1 MRRTN
6 NRAGKALTPDKPL
19 KTAGFAPEAEQ
30 PAAPVKR
37 NLPWEGDE
45 PLATPEALDE
55 LEDAEDLPALEEE
68 ALPPPAEAA
77 EEEDSHA
84 PDDAL
89 GLYLRQMGA
98 IPLLDRKQELAL
110 AERLERRRRHYRITA
125 LMSWRTLGKVVQ
137 TFELVLAGRLA
148 LDPTIDVV
156 KTLGRT
162 RENILATMP
171 TNIKTLKRL
180 LASSEADFRN
190 LERATTQ
197 AVRSRI
203 RRDLWRALR
212 KAIRLTEELSP
223 RIDLL
228 DRWSDEMVSVSRKM
242 EQLEKQTEGS
252 HRSAADRERRTK
264 LTKQLRELR
273 IEMRATPEYLTRLS
287 KMLLHRRTLYQR
299 ARRELAEGNLR
310 LVVSIAKRYRSRGL
324 PFSDLIQ
331 EGNRGLMRAVDK
343 YEHRRGFK
351 FGTYATWWIRQGITR
366 ALADHARTI
375 RVPCHQVGT
384 LAAVERVR
392 GELSISQGREPT
404 VEEIAAVLGVTAEET
419 QSLRAVARHPVS
431 LHEPLGGDGERA
443 LEDFLDDPD
452 ATNPGQ
458 AVDQHLLR
466 ERITEVLRSLT
477 PREREVIE
485 LRFGLRDGQPRTLEE
500 VARTYGITRERIR
513 QIEARGLLKL
523 RQPLRSQR
531 LADFA
536 DEVD

>member
-1 MRRTN
+1 MRQTTK
-6 NRAGKALTPDKPL
+6 RAGKR
-19 KTAGFAPEAEQ
+19 TASD
-30 PAAPVKR
+30 AAPV
-37 NLPWEGDE
+37 LPDTFASSQTAE
-45 PLATPEALDE
+45 TPHRETPWSE
-55 LEDAEDLPALEEE
+55 LPDDGFAEEAEDETTAEEPV
-68 ALPPPAEAA
+68 AAPAEAL
-77 EEEDSHA
+77 ETEDAHA

-98 IPLLDRKQELAL
+98 IPLLNRDQELAL
-110 AERLERRRRHYRITA
+110 AERLELKRRRYRHA
-125 LMSWRTLGKVVQ
+125 AMMNWRTLAAIVD
-137 TFELVLAGRLA
+137 TFERVRAGQLA

-156 KTLGRT
+156 TTLGLS
-162 RENILATMP
+162 RERILQRMPHNLGTMHKL
-171 TNIKTLKRL
+171 IQ
-180 LASSEADFRN
+180 AADADFRR
-190 LERATTQ
+190 LRAGSSSSHN
-197 AVRSRI
+197 RM
-203 RRDLWRALR
+203 RRDLWFRLR
-212 KAIRLTEELSP
+212 KAVRLAEELSP

-228 DRWSDEMVSVSRKM
+228 DRWTDELRALSRQMV
-242 EQLEKQTEGS
+242 QLDHQKDAGA
-252 HRSAADRERRTK
+252 RSSADRDRRTK
-264 LTKQLRELR
+264 AAKQLRELTHEVRSSADDLARLARVLEHRR
-273 IEMRATPEYLTRLS
+273 IE
-287 KMLLHRRTLYQR
+287 YQK

-343 YEHRRGFK
+343 YEHRLGYK

-392 GELSISQGREPT
+392 GELSIAQGREPT

-419 QSLRAVARHPVS
+419 QSLRVVARHPVS

-458 AVDQHLLR
+458 QVDQHLLR
-466 ERITEVLRSLT
+466 ERIAEVLRSLT

-500 VARTYGITRERIR
+500 VARAYGITRERIR

-531 LADFA
+531 LAEFA
-536 DEVD
+536 EVE

>member
-1 MRRTN
+1 
-6 NRAGKALTPDKPL
+6 
-19 KTAGFAPEAEQ
+19 
-30 PAAPVKR
+30 
-37 NLPWEGDE
+37 
-45 PLATPEALDE
+45 
-55 LEDAEDLPALEEE
+55 
-68 ALPPPAEAA
+68 
-77 EEEDSHA
+77 
-84 PDDAL
+84 
-89 GLYLRQMGA
+89 LYLRQMGA
-98 IPLLDRKQELAL
+98 IPLLNREQELAL
-110 AERLERRRRHYRITA
+110 AKRLEQKRGRYRHAA
-125 LMSWRTLGKVVQ
+125 LSNWRTLTLVVE
-137 TFELVLAGRLA
+137 TFERVQAGDLA

-156 KTLGRT
+156 GTLGLT
-162 RENILATMP
+162 RENILKRMP
-171 TNIKTLKRL
+171 HNLKTLRHL
-180 LASSEADFRN
+180 LKASDADFRS
-190 LERATTQ
+190 LLRANTV
-197 AVRSRI
+197 AARSRL
-203 RRDLWRALR
+203 RRELWRRLR
-212 KAIRLTEELSP
+212 KAVRLAEELSP

-228 DRWSDEMVSVSRKM
+228 DRWTDELRVLSRQMTELAHQSDTRD
-242 EQLEKQTEGS
+242 
-252 HRSAADRERRTK
+252 RSAADRERRTK
-264 LTKQLRELR
+264 VVKQLRDLMLEVR
-273 IEMRATPEYLTRLS
+273 STPENLEQLGRVLDR
-287 KMLLHRRTLYQR
+287 RRTAYQK

-343 YEHRRGFK
+343 YEHRLNFK

-392 GELSISQGREPT
+392 GELSVQQGREPT

-419 QSLRAVARHPVS
+419 QSLRVVARHPVS

-466 ERITEVLRSLT
+466 ERIGEVLRSLT

-500 VARTYGITRERIR
+500 VARAYGITRERIR

-531 LADFA
+531 LAEFA
-536 DEVD
+536 ESE

>member
-1 MRRTN
+1 MRRTIK
-6 NRAGKALTPDKPL
+6 RSGKKRTPDP
-19 KTAGFAPEAEQ
+19 T
-30 PAAPVKR
+30 
-37 NLPWEGDE
+37 
-45 PLATPEALDE
+45 LATPESFPQEASADTRRPRE
-55 LEDAEDLPALEEE
+55 RFAEDLGEVELHETDRDEADLTHLDEAHAAHAEEE
-68 ALPPPAEAA
+68 G
-77 EEEDSHA
+77 EDSHA

-110 AERLERRRRHYRITA
+110 AERLEWRRRRYRHAA
-125 LMSWRTLGKVVQ
+125 LSNWRTLAALVT
-137 TFELVLAGRLA
+137 TFEKVQAGQLA

-156 KTLGRT
+156 TTLGLSRERIQMRMPHNLKTLRH
-162 RENILATMP
+162 
-171 TNIKTLKRL
+171 L
-180 LASSEADFRN
+180 LQVADEDFRALLKAN
-190 LERATTQ
+190 SAT
-197 AVRSRI
+197 ARSRI
-203 RRDLWRALR
+203 RRGLRRQLR
-212 KAIRLTEELSP
+212 KAVLLAEELSP

-228 DRWSDEMVSVSRKM
+228 DRWSDELRTLALQMA
-242 EQLEKQTEGS
+242 ELS
-252 HRSAADRERRTK
+252 HQAEAGERERRSK
-264 LTKQLRELR
+264 VRKAAVLAEEQLRERML
-273 IEMRATPEYLTRLS
+273 EARATPDDLMRLTHVLD
-287 KMLLHRRTLYQR
+287 RRRVLYQK

-343 YEHRRGFK
+343 YEHRLGYK

-392 GELSISQGREPT
+392 GELSVSQGREPT
-404 VEEIAAVLGVTAEET
+404 VEEIAAVLGVTPEET
-419 QSLRAVARHPVS
+419 QSLRVVARHPVS

-466 ERITEVLRSLT
+466 ERIAEVLRSLT

-500 VARTYGITRERIR
+500 VARAYGITRERIR

-531 LADFA
+531 LAEFA
-536 DEVD
+536 EVE

>member
-1 MRRTN
+1 MRRTSKTN
-6 NRAGKALTPDKPL
+6 GKHLTPEELPL
-19 KTAGFAPEAEQ
+19 ALPMRPHDAETLERSRRALPWDDVAPE
-30 PAAPVKR
+30 PVS
-37 NLPWEGDE
+37 EDVDE
-45 PLATPEALDE
+45 MDDEEVGLDEAATP
-55 LEDAEDLPALEEE
+55 AEGL
-68 ALPPPAEAA
+68 
-77 EEEDSHA
+77 EEDSHA

-98 IPLLDRKQELAL
+98 IPLLNREQELAL
-110 AERLERRRRHYRITA
+110 AERLEKRRQHYRHAA
-125 LMSWRTLGKVVQ
+125 LANWRTLTLMVK
-137 TFELVLAGRLA
+137 TFERVLAGQLP

-156 KTLGRT
+156 ATLGLSRDF
-162 RENILATMP
+162 I
-171 TNIKTLKRL
+171 LKRMPHNL
-180 LASSEADFRN
+180 RTLGHLINLADEDFRN
-190 LERATTQ
+190 LERATTASQ
-197 AVRSRI
+197 RQRVRREMW
-203 RRDLWRALR
+203 RRLR
-212 KAIRLTEELSP
+212 KAVVLAEELSP

-228 DRWSDEMVSVSRKM
+228 DRWTDELRDLSRQM
-242 EQLEKQTEGS
+242 TVLVRLSTAGD
-252 HRSAADRERRTK
+252 RSAAERERRSRQV
-264 LTKQLRELR
+264 KQLRDLKVEV
-273 IEMRATPEYLTRLS
+273 RAAPEDLAKLVRVLEQ
-287 KMLLHRRTLYQR
+287 RRVHYQK

-343 YEHRRGFK
+343 YEHRLGYK

-404 VEEIAAVLGVTAEET
+404 VEEIAEVLGVTAEET
-419 QSLRAVARHPVS
+419 QSLRVVARHPVS

-452 ATNPGQ
+452 AINPGK

-466 ERITEVLRSLT
+466 ERISEVLRSLT

-500 VARTYGITRERIR
+500 VARAYGITRERIR

-531 LADFA
+531 LAEFA
-536 DEVD
+536 EAE

>member
-1 MRRTN
+1 MVMRRTTKRTGKN
-6 NRAGKALTPDKPL
+6 TASKRALAVSEAL
-19 KTAGFAPEAEQ
+19 GPEAEQ
-30 PAAPVKR
+30 AMR
-37 NLPWEGDE
+37 REMPWSEASDDSF
-45 PLATPEALDE
+45 ATEE
-55 LEDAEDLPALEEE
+55 ETEDAEEAEEESASSAELEEE
-68 ALPPPAEAA
+68 
-77 EEEDSHA
+77 DTHA

-98 IPLLDRKQELAL
+98 IPLLSREQELAL
-110 AERLERRRRHYRITA
+110 AERLERKRRRYRHA
-125 LMSWRTLGKVVQ
+125 AMMNWRTLACIVD
-137 TFELVLAGRLA
+137 TFEQVRAGQLA

-156 KTLGRT
+156 TTLGLSRERILQRMPHNLRT
-162 RENILATMP
+162 LRKLIDA
-171 TNIKTLKRL
+171 
-180 LASSEADFRN
+180 ADADFRR
-190 LERATTQ
+190 L
-197 AVRSRI
+197 RSVSGVGYYRI
-203 RRDLWRALR
+203 RREQWQRLR
-212 KAIRLTEELSP
+212 KAVRLAEELSP

-228 DRWSDEMVSVSRKM
+228 DRWVDELRDLSRQM
-242 EQLEKQTEGS
+242 AQLERKKDAKT
-252 HRSAADRERRTK
+252 
-264 LTKQLRELR
+264 QLRQLTLQVRSSAGDLAKLVRVLEHRR
-273 IEMRATPEYLTRLS
+273 IE
-287 KMLLHRRTLYQR
+287 YQK

-343 YEHRRGFK
+343 YEHRLGYK

-392 GELSISQGREPT
+392 GELSIQQGREPT
-404 VEEIAAVLGVTAEET
+404 VEEIAAVIGVTPEET
-419 QSLRAVARHPVS
+419 QSLRIVSRHPVS

-452 ATNPGQ
+452 AANPGQ
-458 AVDQHLLR
+458 QVDQHLLR
-466 ERITEVLRSLT
+466 ERIAEVLRSLT

-500 VARTYGITRERIR
+500 VARAYGITRERIR

-523 RQPLRSQR
+523 RQPLRSRR
-531 LADFA
+531 LAEFA
-536 DEVD
+536 ETE